1 MADVEVQVSSTARET
16 FIAAAAAAG
25 TTPIGAQE
33 ANSFYLDV
41 ISMAEV
47 CAQPLTMIEVR
58 TTDGT
63 TTATI
68 ALPKVSGKPIVGTY
82 WDTIRRL
89 NPREANLTQSEIERR
104 RYALALAWVV
114 RSSANDPRQSS
125 PTGWVLGPLATV
137 FTVVAVSAVAAYVI
151 NNYVRVQDATERVR
165 IAQAGAEYVERLRQ
179 YRQTGTMP
187 PASATEQ
194 AAAAAVTA
202 RSNQTWDSWGLGQAA
217 TTTSKWVTAAIGLGL
232 AWAILK
238 K

>member
-1 MADVEVQVSSTARET
+1 MADVEVQVSSTARDT
-16 FIAAAAAAG
+16 FISAAAG
-25 TTPIGAQE
+25 TTPVGAQE
-33 ANSFYLDV
+33 ANSFYLDC

-47 CAQPLTMIEVR
+47 AAQPLTMIEVR

-63 TTATI
+63 TTATVT
-68 ALPKVSGKPIVGTY
+68 LPKVSGKPVVGTY
-82 WDTIRRL
+82 WETIRRL
-89 NPREANLTQSEIERR
+89 NPREANLTASEIERR

-125 PTGWVLGPLATV
+125 PTGWVLGPVATV
-137 FTVVAVSAVAAYVI
+137 FTVIAVSAVAAYVI

-194 AAAAAVTA
+194 AAAAAVVA